1 MPDITLPHTF
11 ADGAV
16 TNANQIEENIFRAEV
31 TPPTSLSVINGRLDN
46 NNRQAGWNIERQHIQ
61 RGALSS
67 GRTIGST
74 TNHTYFAEN
83 FPGWTSAVADD
94 TDKAYQIIPGA
105 AQTFYLPFTPSLVV
119 FTWSI
124 FLGLPDGTIPGV
136 AKTDTDEGELRLF
149 LDGGRIGHKR
159 APMVTTRT
167 NSEWAYSRH
176 WAGHHFWNSGP
187 GLVKGWH
194 SAGLGLAISAD
205 LANVRVKRF
214 DYVYFR

>member
-11 ADGAV
+11 IDTTV
-16 TNANQIEENIFRAEV
+16 TNASQIEENIFRAEV

-46 NNRQAGWNIERQHIQ
+46 NNRQAGWDIERQHIQ

-74 TNHTYFAEN
+74 TNHTYFEEN
-83 FPGWTSAVADD
+83 FKGWDPT
-94 TDKAYQIIPGA
+94 TEDKNSYYQIIPGA

-124 FLGLPDGTIPGV
+124 FSGLPDSSAVVPSSNGV
-136 AKTDTDEGELRLF
+136 TKSKLRLF
-149 LDGGRIGHKR
+149 IDGARIGHKI
-159 APMVTTRT
+159 APELTTRGRD
-167 NSEWAYSRH
+167 EFEFSRH
-176 WAGHHFWNSGP
+176 WAGHYFWNSGP